1 MISQWRNSMSFTE
14 FTATQSAKSNA
25 SGAFRHSQQT
35 LSTYKEPTEAE
46 TADVAAKA
54 KAIATEVAQKF
65 DAEYQG
71 LTQKMLGAQTQLGQ
85 FYQMGMPPPLAL
97 FQSVVYQLVHLSN
110 TCKAYQ
116 SDADALAAVGAADFQ
131 SYLKLFVDDAATAL
145 AQAQATPTAF
155 MTGPSFDPATF
166 FASTGAAP
174 PTASPFKTSGPLP
187 LSGRVTMSAEDAGIF
202 GDANKAIQGVTSRIS
217 SAWGDYFKS

>member
-1 MISQWRNSMSFTE
+1 MSFSD
-14 FTATQSAKSNA
+14 FTASNA
-25 SGAFRHSQQT
+25 EQKRSPGAFQHSQQT
-35 LSTYKEPTEAE
+35 LPQFKEPTEAQAAE
-46 TADVAAKA
+46 VAAKA
-54 KAIATEVAQKF
+54 KSIATEIAQKF
-65 DAEYQG
+65 DGEYQG
-71 LTQKMLGAQTQLGQ
+71 LTQQMLGAQTQLGQ

-116 SDADALAAVGAADFQ
+116 TDADALAAVGAADFQ

-155 MTGPSFDPATF
+155 MTGPSLDPATF
-166 FASTGAAP
+166 FASTSAAP
-174 PTASPFKTSGPLP
+174 PTASPFKASGPLP
-187 LSGRVTMSAEDAGIF
+187 LSGRVTMSAEDASIF

-217 SAWGDYFKS
+217 SMWDDYTKS